1 MQVKVD
7 IDPDCKEPIVII
19 KTNQMTDE
27 ITELIEQLHIT
38 QQNIIAGFHNDT
50 VELLDVE
57 KIIRFYSL
65 NKKVYA
71 QTDTKKFIVRLRLY
85 ELEERLS
92 HQSFVRISHSEII
105 NLKAIQKMDLSYTGT
120 IAVILSNQVTTYVSR
135 RYVSKIKKVLGI

>member
-57 KIIRFYSL
+57 KVIRFYSL

>member
-19 KTNQMTDE
+19 KTNHMTDE

-38 QQNIIAGFHNDT
+38 QQNIIAGFHNNT

-57 KIIRFYSL
+57 KVIRFYSL